1 MSYFVQHLVVEYSIY
16 TKGAFTKKECL
27 NVIYTKVIT
36 PGYSTVKQQEVLK
49 NQTIKM
55 IHHFVYPLPS
65 VLSLTVQKSG
75 ESIFLMSDSLV

>member
-49 NQTIKM
+49 TKQSK
-55 IHHFVYPLPS
+55 
-65 VLSLTVQKSG
+65 
-75 ESIFLMSDSLV
+75 